1 MVLQYLTCIR
11 RVWGKLVDKK
21 DDAIPL
27 PDEVIVDILSRLP
40 ADGVLKCR
48 RVCRCWRNLT
58 STRYFAD
65 LHLQRSTPAI
75 YGHVYDSDVGF
86 IFDEVTQKDNKI
98 ASYTSCIAKEHSC
111 WPHLVGSC
119 NGFLLFVPNITY
131 TGSQAIFIVN
141 PITCEQVLLTSSI
154 QSSQSGFLCGKYFQ
168 RLTSEYKLLFVYQQ
182 GDHYQ
187 YLVRSVNVEADW
199 QDLASFSYKPLYEN
213 YACPVTVNGCLHWI
227 GNYVSLGGV
236 DKFMTSNL

>member
-27 PDEVIVDILSRLP
+27 PDEVIVNILSRLP

-98 ASYTSCIAKEHSC
+98 ASYTSYIAKEHSC
-111 WPHLVGSC
+111 WPPSC
-119 NGFLLFVPNITY
+119 WFLQWVPSICAKHNIY
-131 TGSQAIFIVN
+131 G
-141 PITCEQVLLTSSI
+141 ESSD
-154 QSSQSGFLCGKYFQ
+154 FY
-168 RLTSEYKLLFVYQQ
+168 REPYY
-182 GDHYQ
+182 
-187 YLVRSVNVEADW
+187 
-199 QDLASFSYKPLYEN
+199 
-213 YACPVTVNGCLHWI
+213 
-227 GNYVSLGGV
+227 
-236 DKFMTSNL
+236 M